1 MSTRPAWG
9 LLAFGAMVV
18 VALLL
23 SPLWLW
29 QLEDYIKKAP
39 PVSPFPDAFYA
50 LPSQAQDQYL
60 SLYSTNRQMAIDMVA
75 ARLAEPIDVEEANL
89 PVIDPNPQL
98 VQELLRG
105 NFVRLD
111 AIRGAEGTATLYRLS
126 DGRTIV
132 RLQSFNAIGGPDL
145 RVLLSAYG
153 RPATRE
159 ELDQTRQ
166 LELDLGPL
174 KGTQGNQNYEI
185 TDPAFNV
192 DNYVSGSVVIY
203 SARYQIVFS
212 FAPLSAPQ

>member
-1 MSTRPAWG
+1 MNTRPAWG
-9 LLAFGAMVV
+9 LLFVGALIVG
-18 VALLL
+18 ALLV
-23 SPLWLW
+23 SPLWLPYFS
-29 QLEDYIKKAP
+29 DYIKKLP
-39 PVSPFPDAFYA
+39 PESPFPEAFYA

-60 SLYSTNRQMAIDMVA
+60 ALYATSPQMAIDFVA
-75 ARLAEPIDVEEANL
+75 ARLADPVDVEEANL

-111 AIRGAEGTATLYRLS
+111 AIRYAEGGAALYRLS

-132 RLQSFNAIGGPDL
+132 RLQNLNAVAGPDL
-145 RVLLSAYG
+145 RVLLSAVG
-153 RPATRE
+153 RPLTRT
-159 ELDQTRQ
+159 ELDQARQ

-174 KGTQGNQNYEI
+174 KGNIGNQNYAI

-192 DNYVSGSVVIY
+192 ENYRSGSVVLY

-212 FAPLSAPQ
+212 FAPLSAP